1 MIDLEK
7 FMSRQAKHVKA
18 EFERTQRKKLPE
30 LHRAV
35 LKRARRR
42 RLVRNVGGAFLAVAT
57 VACIVAFSFSYDAG
71 GHRLSRKVAVAAGGG
86 SGGGPEHLSEWGLWP
101 FARRELS
108 EHVCGSSVLKGSE
121 NAAAAFAASML
132 RWTNVVII
140 GENRDGDRIT
150 STIGELPHLFSGGPL
165 PPHPVIKLE
174 LERLR
179 SENCWWVTGISDPDD
194 NASFS
199 AEVEDGDMNVSFKL
213 LPGAERADV
222 IVVEAQN
229 NLRRYLGGDAGE
241 TTATMNG
248 FRGPGYVVVLWK
260 GADGAVFSA
269 AGMTL
274 PAGDSSGRS
283 D

>member
-1 MIDLEK
+1 MKNVDRL
-7 FMSRQAKHVKA
+7 MSEHVKQVRA
-18 EFERTQRKKLPE
+18 EFERTQRDKLAD
-30 LHRAV
+30 LHRSV
-35 LKRARRR
+35 LKKARRR
-42 RLVRNVGGAFLAVAT
+42 RIVRNAGGTFLAVALVASVVAMT
-57 VACIVAFSFSYDAG
+57 VSFESSG
-71 GHRLSRKVAVAAGGG
+71 IGPSRKVAVAGAGGTE
-86 SGGGPEHLSEWGLWP
+86 PASEWGLWP
-101 FARRELS
+101 FPSRDLS
-108 EHVCGSSVLKGSE
+108 EHVCGSSVLRGSE
-121 NAAAAFAASML
+121 NAATAFAASML
-132 RWTNVVII
+132 RWTNVVVI
-140 GENRDGDRIT
+140 GENRSGDHIT
-150 STIGELPHLFSGGPL
+150 STIGELPHIFSGGPL

-179 SENCWWVTGISDPDD
+179 SENCWWVTGISDPD
-194 NASFS
+194 NGAAFS
-199 AEVEDGDMNVSFKL
+199 AEVEDGELTVSFKL

-269 AGMTL
+269 AGTTL

-283 D
+283 Q